1 MDAAAPTV
9 SAERAFFYDVRLVLA
24 VLNQARYPLLRRVF
38 GVSRDQANLL
48 TFVLALGA
56 ANVTYDALRRFIRH
70 PWPFDG
76 PDTIMGAAVVREAGF
91 GIAGPKVAQAHVFG
105 ALIAFAAMKGL
116 TLPEVRRALHGLH
129 VVEQR
134 IGEQRKRI
142 YGATVEQLKA
152 ERQPASNGRRGRVR
166 VPTPA

>member
-1 MDAAAPTV
+1 MDAATPTV
-9 SAERAFFYDVRLVLA
+9 SAERAFVSDVRLVLA

-48 TFVLALGA
+48 TFVLALSVTSA
-56 ANVTYDALRRFIRH
+56 TYDALRRFIRH
-70 PWPFDG
+70 PWPLDG
-76 PDTIMGAAVVREAGF
+76 PETAMAAAVVREAGF
-91 GIAGPKVAQAHVFG
+91 GIGGPKIGQAHVFG
-105 ALIAFAAMKGL
+105 ALIALAAMKGL

-129 VVEQR
+129 VAEQR

-142 YGATVEQLKA
+142 YGVAVEQLKA
-152 ERQPASNGRRGRVR
+152 ERQPAGNGLGRRIR